1 MRGESETRLAFEATT
16 HMVGGVEVDEI
27 VVLTVGVGRV
37 SLTTHEQV
45 GFVESEEG
53 GDV

>member
-1 MRGESETRLAFEATT
+1 
-16 HMVGGVEVDEI
+16 MVGGVEVEEE
-27 VVLTVGVGRV
+27 VVLTVGVGCV
-37 SLTTHEQV
+37 CLTTHKEI